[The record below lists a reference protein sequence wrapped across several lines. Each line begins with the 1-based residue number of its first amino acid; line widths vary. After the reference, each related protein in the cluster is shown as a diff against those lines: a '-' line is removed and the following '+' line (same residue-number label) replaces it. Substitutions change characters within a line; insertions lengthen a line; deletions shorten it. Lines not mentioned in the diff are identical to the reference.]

1 MREAEQASP
10 FLNTARCPA
19 MLFRSV
25 CSVLGLL
32 GMLIAAQATASISL
46 SATRVVFDGAH
57 KEANVTVRNGNQ
69 EVLVQSWVDSGD
81 SELAQVPFA
90 ITPPLARVLPKQEQL
105 LRILY
110 EGQGLPT
117 DRESVVWLNVQEI
130 PQASGQAN
138 TLQLAVRQRIK
149 IFFRPANLPGNALL
163 APEQLVWQ
171 ITPIGDK
178 AQLTVKNPSLYHVS
192 MADIEVKSGKQT
204 IVTADSTMIAPGTQK
219 TFTSALLPAQ
229 STMTLTFKNI
239 NDYGAQHKY
248 SVQLSTTQAANA
260 KPAETTIAF

>member
-10 FLNTARCPA
+10 FLHTARCPT
-19 MLFRSV
+19 MLPRSMY
-25 CSVLGLL
+25 SVLGLL

-69 EVLVQSWVDSGD
+69 EVLVQSWVDSGE

-149 IFFRPANLPGNALL
+149 IFSVPPTCPAM
-163 APEQLVWQ
+163 
-171 ITPIGDK
+171 
-178 AQLTVKNPSLYHVS
+178 PSWRRNNW
-192 MADIEVKSGKQT
+192 SGR
-204 IVTADSTMIAPGTQK
+204 
-219 TFTSALLPAQ
+219 
-229 STMTLTFKNI
+229 
-239 NDYGAQHKY
+239 
-248 SVQLSTTQAANA
+248 
-260 KPAETTIAF
+260 

>member
-1 MREAEQASP
+1 
-10 FLNTARCPA
+10 
-19 MLFRSV
+19 MLRRSV
-25 CSVLGLL
+25 YPVLGLL
-32 GMLIAAQATASISL
+32 GMLAAAQATASISL

-69 EVLVQSWVDSGD
+69 EVLVQSWVDGGD

-110 EGQGLPT
+110 EGQGLPS

-171 ITPIGDK
+171 LTAHAGK

-192 MADIEVKSGKQT
+192 MADIELKLGKQT
-204 IVTADSTMIAPGTQK
+204 VFTADSTMIAPGAQK
-219 TFTSALLPAQ
+219 TLGSVLSPTQ
-229 STMTLTFKNI
+229 SSLTLTFKNI

-248 SVQLSTTQAANA
+248 SARLDNAQPANA
-260 KPAETTIAF
+260 KPAEPTIAF

>member
-1 MREAEQASP
+1 
-10 FLNTARCPA
+10 
-19 MLFRSV
+19 MLRRSLYP
-25 CSVLGLL
+25 VLGLL
-32 GMLIAAQATASISL
+32 GMLVAAQATASISL

-57 KEANVTVRNGNQ
+57 KEANVIVRNGNQ
-69 EVLVQSWVDSGD
+69 EVLVQSWVDAGD
-81 SELAQVPFA
+81 RAQAPFA

-130 PQASGQAN
+130 PQASTQAN

-171 ITPIGDK
+171 LTQRAGKP
-178 AQLTVKNPSLYHVS
+178 QLTVNNPSLYHVS
-192 MADIEVKSGKQT
+192 MADIELKSGKQT
-204 IVTADSTMIAPGTQK
+204 VLSADSTMIAPGEQK
-219 TFTSALLPAQ
+219 TFTWVFSQVDGPL
-229 STMTLTFKNI
+229 TLTFKSI
-239 NDYGAQHKY
+239 NDYGAQHGY
-248 SVQLSTTQAANA
+248 SLRLNTAQPGSA
-260 KPAETTIAF
+260 KPAEPAITL